1 MKHWPE
7 VMRVSKYTTQ
17 VRFVCE
23 QKAGYTDSVGFS
35 GIDTVL
41 EKSWNKIFTTKCN
54 FFDESYRAPL
64 CKKILKHFYLREIG
78 SETVGEW
85 QYYMN
90 ALLEEIMPF
99 YNQLYESELLRY
111 NPLQDTDITTTRK
124 IDTSGTDNQ
133 KDDRTT
139 NSTRTDDLTRIEN
152 RNITDTRTD
161 DLVNTTQ
168 GTNLD
173 LYHDTPQG
181 NIGSI
186 GDTDYLS
193 NLRKISNNAT
203 DSSTGTQEV
212 KGTGDITTD
221 NTGTQSTDTTDNF
234 TGKREYQ
241 NTDEY
246 LENVTGKRGTQSFS
260 KLVKEFRENMLNI
273 DMMVINEFEAC
284 FMGIW

>member
-1 MKHWPE
+1 M
-7 VMRVSKYTTQ
+7 SKYTTQ

-23 QKAGYTDSVGFS
+23 QKAGYTESVGFS

-41 EKSWNKIFTTKCN
+41 EKSWDKIFTTKCN
-54 FFDESYRAPL
+54 FFDESYRSPL
-64 CKKILKHFYLREIG
+64 CKKILKHFYFREIG
-78 SETVGEW
+78 LETVGEW
-85 QYYMN
+85 MYYMN
-90 ALLEEIMPF
+90 TLLEEIMPF

-152 RNITDTRTD
+152 RNTIDTRTD

-173 LYHDTPQG
+173 LFHDTPQG

-193 NLRKISNNAT
+193 NLRKISNNTT

-212 KGTGDITTD
+212 RGTGDITTD

-234 TGKREYQ
+234 TGKREYS

-246 LENVTGKRGTQSFS
+246 LENITGKRGSQSFS

-273 DMMVINEFEAC
+273 DMMIIKEFETC